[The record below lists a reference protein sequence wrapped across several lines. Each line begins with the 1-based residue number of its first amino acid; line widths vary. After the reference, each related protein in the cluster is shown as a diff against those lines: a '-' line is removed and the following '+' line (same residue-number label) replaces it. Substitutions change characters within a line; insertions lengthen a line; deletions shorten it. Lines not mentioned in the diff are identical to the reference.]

1 MSASASSPCFRFVE
15 RVTRAFLVAGGH
27 DTTTL
32 SSLRITA
39 ARPGNIEAKL
49 TVGKHNLNRLGSVHG
64 GLLCTIVDT
73 MGSLALSS
81 KGLYSTGVSTD
92 IHTTFARAA
101 GKAGD
106 ELLLKGEVTTLGR
119 TLATTRV
126 EVRHPVS
133 DALLAFGSHT
143 KFVGKAYGHEENVE
157 FDDEGTQVVKG
168 KQPEQWTDVSLH

>member
-1 MSASASSPCFRFVE
+1 MTAVSPSPCFRFVE
-15 RVTRAFLVAGGH
+15 RVTRAFLTSGGH

-39 ARPGNIEAKL
+39 ARPGSIEAKL
-49 TVGKHNLNRLGSVHG
+49 VVGPHNLNRLGSVHG

-81 KGLYSTGVSTD
+81 KGLYFTGVSTD

-106 ELLLKGEVTTLGR
+106 ELVLRGEVTTLG
-119 TLATTRV
+119 
-126 EVRHPVS
+126 EIH
-133 DALLAFGSHT
+133 
-143 KFVGKAYGHEENVE
+143 VG
-157 FDDEGTQVVKG
+157 
-168 KQPEQWTDVSLH
+168 L